1 MIYAGIKWYL
11 DTLAISDVAK
21 YEQALYEK
29 LDTTYTTLSDK
40 ILSEKKLTDEI
51 EDQIKVL
58 AKEVADEF

>member
-1 MIYAGIKWYL
+1 
-11 DTLAISDVAK
+11 
-21 YEQALYEK
+21 